1 MQNSNQKLARTTRI
15 RARIKTSLRPR
26 LTLFRS
32 ARHIWAQIINDQTGQ
47 TLVSVNTKTLSAKP
61 GETKTIRAKAVG
73 TEIARLA
80 KEKKITKIV
89 FDRGAYKFHGRVKAV
104 AESARAGGLEF

>member
-32 ARHIWAQIINDQTGQ
+32 ARHIWAQLINDQTGQ
-47 TLVSVNTKTLSAKP
+47 TLVSVNTKALPAKP
-61 GETKTIRAKAVG
+61 GETKTIRAGAVG

>member
-1 MQNSNQKLARTTRI
+1 MQKKNQKLSRTTRI

-32 ARHIWAQIINDQTGQ
+32 ARHIWAQIIDDQTGQ
-47 TLVSVNTKTLSAKP
+47 TLVSVNTKALSHKP
-61 GETKTIRAKAVG
+61 GETKTLQASAVG

-80 KEKKITKIV
+80 IEKKITKIV

-104 AESARAGGLEF
+104 AQAARAVGLEF